1 MTCGLV
7 ARGYYVDGLA
17 AQPSLLTAVADHVHN
32 EAFAATAGLAFEPFQ
47 QMMNKPAKSSH
58 FYSASA

>member
-17 AQPSLLTAVADHVHN
+17 AQPSLLTANAGRVHN
-32 EAFAATAGLAFEPFQ
+32 KAFAATVGLAFEPFQ
-47 QMMNKPAKSSH
+47 QMLNKPEKSSH
-58 FYSASA
+58 FINKRT